1 MATRRRP
8 KNRRRRALTECES
21 AVLTD
26 GDHIDRFFM
35 TDDEIADLW
44 ADHGAE
50 ITAQWA
56 AENPGTRP
64 SLWWRYDAPRW
75 SPPARHADYYAADTL
90 PEPRQR
96 LGGTGTPAHEVLAYS
111 PRWPY
116 GVPLDWVHPSD
127 PKHYGPEFKGVP
139 IDPNDPPTYESQ
151 ASYLQ
156 RHGLLLPGEA
166 LPDDAFEPETV
177 TYAD

>member
-1 MATRRRP
+1 MNLPIAPLSPVALPAWGWTWKPSDALDALQVGATMATKRRP
-8 KNRRRRALTECES
+8 INRRRRALTECEL

-75 SPPARHADYYAADTL
+75 NPPARHAGWYYVPEM

-96 LGGTGTPAHEVLAYS
+96 L
-111 PRWPY
+111 
-116 GVPLDWVHPSD
+116 
-127 PKHYGPEFKGVP
+127 
-139 IDPNDPPTYESQ
+139 
-151 ASYLQ
+151 
-156 RHGLLLPGEA
+156 
-166 LPDDAFEPETV
+166 
-177 TYAD
+177 